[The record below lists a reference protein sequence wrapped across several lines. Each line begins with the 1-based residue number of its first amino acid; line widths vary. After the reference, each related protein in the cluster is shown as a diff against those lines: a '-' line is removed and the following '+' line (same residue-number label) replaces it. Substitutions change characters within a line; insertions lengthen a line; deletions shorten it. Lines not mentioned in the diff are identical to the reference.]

1 MKDIVFVALSG
12 FSVSKTPYFV
22 PYSVSTL
29 HSLAASLVCLL
40 LDESNRAEMKKQL
53 GFTLDFINVTHQ
65 NM

>member
-12 FSVSKTPYFV
+12 FMELHCFSVSKTPYFV

-40 LDESNRAEMKKQL
+40 LDESNRAEME
-53 GFTLDFINVTHQ
+53 TTRVHP
-65 NM
+65 